1 MGDLWTTVATP
12 PGKLFYFSQ
21 KIACL
26 CADRLMD
33 RTRRRRGG
41 GTMGTSAISAAGAAL
56 FQDAY
61 AMHGR
66 GTLINEVAVRKTGPI
81 YGGPPMGNAWR
92 GMSDRSRYALPASLN
107 SNICSVG
114 NSVQSPTKPVPP
126 VPVEPMCQDAAFMR
140 AHSPFRARHGEMREQ
155 MSHGELERGFERG
168 LEQRLRASGTS
179 IALLGSGPG
188 SSRTSF

>member
-1 MGDLWTTVATP
+1 
-12 PGKLFYFSQ
+12 
-21 KIACL
+21 
-26 CADRLMD
+26 MD

-41 GTMGTSAISAAGAAL
+41 TMGTSAISVAGAAL
-56 FQDAY
+56 AGRGGMDATMHFPTVQDAY

-92 GMSDRSRYALPASLN
+92 GMRDRSRYALPASLN

-188 SSRTSF
+188 SSRSELGDERSGLL